1 MKKLKKLIAVL
12 SSALICGLS
21 VTPILSNGIN
31 QDLKYYFSDDGYLY
45 VTGDNIANVDY
56 ELVYRCESS
65 PELTEYFGE
74 NPPFYMATNPNQNGN
89 YNFYFLQYGS
99 LFKAA
104 YGPGRYKLES
114 ASDAKKLYEY
124 LSSNYPDIQMFAETK
139 DQDRQ
144 PLTDLA
150 QIDEYFAENSYILL
164 YLEYGSDITGKEKVE
179 IMFDIYNNTGLRIY
193 RLQPN
198 SPSPSTALSAGDADL
213 DGNVTISD
221 AAQIMSFVTNY
232 EKYPLSEMSQIVG
245 DVYNTGDG
253 INNMDALQIQR
264 MLANLE

>member
-21 VTPILSNGIN
+21 ITPILSNGVNI
-31 QDLKYYFSDDGYLY
+31 DFKYYFSNDGYLY
-45 VTGDNIANVDY
+45 VTGDNLTGTDY
-56 ELVYRCESS
+56 ETVYRCETSAK
-65 PELTEYFGE
+65 LTEYFGE
-74 NPPFYMATNPNQNGN
+74 NPTFYMSTNPNPNGN
-89 YNFYFLQYGS
+89 YNIYFYEYGS
-99 LFKAA
+99 LCKAA
-104 YGPGRYKLES
+104 YGPGRYRLSS

-144 PLTDLA
+144 LLTDLA
-150 QIDEYFAENSYILL
+150 QIEEYLAENSYILL
-164 YLEYGSDITGKEKVE
+164 YLEYGSDITGNEKVE

-198 SPSPSTALSAGDADL
+198 SPSPSTALSAGDADM

-221 AAQIMSFVTNY
+221 AVQIMSFVTNC
-232 EKYPLSEMSQIVG
+232 EMYPLSEMSQIVG

-264 MLANLE
+264 MLANID